1 MSLAK
6 MVLIKCPHSAFK
18 MDVNEAIDKRKI
30 TFWSTSRKKKG
41 SENTPRQVT
50 GISKK
55 HDWYYE
61 AQATLDIMQRKS
73 CLFTV
78 WSGHEE
84 TSKCIKYEYI
94 YPDEAFWTKEMDRKI
109 CTFYYDHLLP
119 KSKDKQKTDSV
130 PEEQRYHNYSVRLNN
145 VIDITAAYLL
155 LFRLPASDCD
165 AIHPVGGN

>member
-1 MSLAK
+1 MKLSINEKLRFGRRPERRREARIHRVKLLA
-6 MVLIKCPHSAFK
+6 SA
-18 MDVNEAIDKRKI
+18 R
-30 TFWSTSRKKKG
+30 ST
-41 SENTPRQVT
+41 T
-50 GISKK
+50 GIMK
-55 HDWYYE
+55 HKQHSISCSGSPVYLLFGR
-61 AQATLDIMQRKS
+61 AMRKRRNAS
-73 CLFTV
+73 N
-78 WSGHEE
+78 
-84 TSKCIKYEYI
+84 TSTI